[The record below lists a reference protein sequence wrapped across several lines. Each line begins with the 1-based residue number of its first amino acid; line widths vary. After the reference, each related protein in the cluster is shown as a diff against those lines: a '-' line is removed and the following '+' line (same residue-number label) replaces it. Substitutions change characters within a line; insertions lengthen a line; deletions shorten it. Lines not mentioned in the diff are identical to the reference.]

1 MSFFFSC
8 KYNKR
13 FSEFA
18 KKNHCPTLA
27 FTRSHKLSMETG
39 PEGIEENELQIC
51 KNADLTHIIKIY
63 YYIKAVQ
70 KKINSA
76 NQKEMPDP

>member
-1 MSFFFSC
+1 
-8 KYNKR
+8 
-13 FSEFA
+13 
-18 KKNHCPTLA
+18 
-27 FTRSHKLSMETG
+27 METG